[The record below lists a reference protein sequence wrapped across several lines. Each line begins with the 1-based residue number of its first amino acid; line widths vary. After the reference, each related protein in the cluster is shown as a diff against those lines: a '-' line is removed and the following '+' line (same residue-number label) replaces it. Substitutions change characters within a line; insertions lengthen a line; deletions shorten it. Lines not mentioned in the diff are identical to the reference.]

1 MNSNNK
7 EIEVRFLDINKPAL
21 VGKLE
26 ALGAIDNGEELISEI
41 AFYDKEL
48 TWMNKELKVLRLR
61 KSKGAVQLAFKH
73 HHAMVADG
81 TKEIEVEVSDFDKT
95 REILEI
101 IGLVPYRQV
110 EKKRHTFE
118 FGEVTIDFDTW
129 PTVPTLVELE
139 GESEDSLKDVAQ
151 KLGLPWE
158 TAVFEPSII
167 YLRTRYNIPI
177 EKVRVFTFSEIK
189 IEP

>member
-1 MNSNNK
+1 MSTDNT
-7 EIEVRFLDINKPAL
+7 EIEVRFLEIDKFAL
-21 VGKLE
+21 VGKLR
-26 ALGAIDNGEELISEI
+26 ALGAVDKGEEIIQEI
-41 AFYDKEL
+41 AFYDKGL
-48 TWMNKELKVLRLR
+48 TWMNEELKVLRLR
-61 KSKGAVQLAFKH
+61 KSKGAVQLTFKH

-81 TKEIEVEVSDFDKT
+81 TMEIEVEVSDFDKT

-118 FGEVTIDFDTW
+118 LGKVTIDFDTW

-139 GESEDSLKDVAQ
+139 GLSEDSLKDVAQ
-151 KLGLPWE
+151 KLELPWE

-177 EKVRVFTFSEIK
+177 EKVRVFTFSEIIIK
-189 IEP
+189 P